1 MSRSKADS
9 NHVRCV
15 KSILKQM
22 TLAKT
27 NGGRRICDSVLK
39 ILPPC
44 YVVRKDIRHCKGWR

>member
-27 NGGRRICDSVLK
+27 NGVGRIA
-39 ILPPC
+39 IP
-44 YVVRKDIRHCKGWR
+44 Y